1 MDNAKIMELRY
12 LLTGLSVHIAEQ
24 GHIINELLYEDGRMR
39 TMVLDEGALNLL
51 EEMIKKYRQTLKE
64 YNEAESK
71 RAETI
76 TKPKG
81 DKYGRFVLDE

>member
-39 TMVLDEGALNLL
+39 TMFLDEGALNLL
-51 EEMIKKYRQTLKE
+51 EEMIQKYRKTLKE
-64 YNEAESK
+64 YEENK
-71 RAETI
+71 
-76 TKPKG
+76 
-81 DKYGRFVLDE
+81 

>member
-1 MDNAKIMELRY
+1 MDNAEIMELKY

-39 TMVLDEGALNLL
+39 AMFLDEGALNLL

-64 YNEAESK
+64 YNEAERK
-71 RAETI
+71 QKETV

-81 DKYGRFVLDE
+81 DKYADLY

>member
-1 MDNAKIMELRY
+1 MDNAEIMELRY

-39 TMVLDEGALNLL
+39 TMFLDEGALNLL

-64 YNEAESK
+64 YNEAERNQK
-71 RAETI
+71 ETV